1 MRHPTF
7 QETDV
12 VFSAGDTA
20 SPGRPRRR
28 AQRWARVAVAAQ
40 IIFVLSWLLAAAWQ
54 GPRYS
59 IVAHSISDM
68 YAKTAPGAAFLII
81 AFTLC
86 GAATMWFA
94 WRALRPAL
102 EPGGRLATIGSALLA
117 LSIFGLGNL
126 LTATERLSC
135 RLADP
140 GCTAARQLSNTG
152 GKLDD
157 VLSTAGIL
165 LFVIAGFLLAAAM
178 KRTPGWQASARR
190 ARWCM
195 ALMIVFAAC
204 DGLTQS
210 AGLSGLF
217 ERLLAL
223 TGAAWI
229 ALLARGVTKR
239 PVPGQ
244 DSFVAADVPLLPR

>member
-1 MRHPTF
+1 MQHRTPKEANTA
-7 QETDV
+7 E
-12 VFSAGDTA
+12 SSPALSEGDLA
-20 SPGRPRRR
+20 PPGRAWRSAR
-28 AQRWARVAVAAQ
+28 RWAQAAIAAQ
-40 IIFVLSWLLAAAWQ
+40 VIFVLSWLVAAAWQ

-59 IVAHSISDM
+59 VLAHSISDM

-81 AFTLC
+81 VFTLC
-86 GAATMWFA
+86 GAITMWFA
-94 WRALRPAL
+94 WRSVRPAL
-102 EPGGRLATIGSALLA
+102 HPGGRLATAGSALLA

-126 LTATERLSC
+126 LTATERLDC

-140 GCTAARQLSNTG
+140 GCTAARQLSNVG
-152 GKLDD
+152 GMLDD

-165 LFVIAGFLLAAAM
+165 LFVTAGFLLAGAM
-178 KRTPGWQASARR
+178 KRTPGWQASARQ

-195 ALMIVFAAC
+195 AAMIVFFAC

-229 ALLARGVTKR
+229 ALLARGVSQRPRHFTTKDR
-239 PVPGQ
+239 
-244 DSFVAADVPLLPR
+244 